1 MYNYFMNTNQSS
13 LLKNK
18 DHRTKIITFITMLY
32 NFFWAIV
39 KIFFGIFMSSYLYC
53 ISGIYTL
60 LLGFSKKTFISNHK
74 ATKEINI
81 ETKALIIGILLTV
94 SGLAFGFYMGGIY
107 FWKINFEYSLIW
119 SIAIAFC
126 SFLELGVS
134 IYNLIKVR
142 KKDDILLFS
151 LRCCNIGS
159 SLFAIV
165 MTQVALLSAT
175 QTENTYLYNAT
186 FGIVASVLVII
197 LGFIVIG
204 KSAYDEKRKNELK
217 NKVPTKTEN
226 NEIKTKNIESES
238 KNKN

>member
-1 MYNYFMNTNQSS
+1 MNINKNN
-13 LLKNK
+13 LLTREDKK
-18 DHRTKIITFITMLY
+18 IRTITFITMLY
-32 NFFWAIV
+32 NFFWAIL
-39 KIFFGIFMSSYLYC
+39 KIIFGIFMRTYLYS

-60 LLGFSKKTFISNHK
+60 LIGFSKKTFIANHK
-74 ATKEINI
+74 TTKDINI
-81 ETKALIIGILLTV
+81 ETKSLIIGILLAI
-94 SGLAFGFYMGGIY
+94 SGLAFGVYMGLIY
-107 FWKINFEYSLIW
+107 FWKINFEYTLIW

-126 SFLELGVS
+126 SFLELGIA

-175 QTENTYLYNAT
+175 KTENSYISNAT
-186 FGIVASVLVII
+186 FGIIASVLVVI

-204 KSAYDEKRKNELK
+204 KSIYEEKHKSKLDENYKNE
-217 NKVPTKTEN
+217 
-226 NEIKTKNIESES
+226 S
-238 KNKN
+238 KQN